1 MPQSWASAS
10 NPGIYVFAPSPESY
24 PWSMRAPAPTP
35 RAHYVC
41 RCGQTNAAMGTRAVQ
56 ALISE
61 YLTHVATAH
70 PDAPQAP
77 KRQTKH
83 AA

>member
-1 MPQSWASAS
+1 MESWARKD
-10 NPGIYVFAPSPESY
+10 NPGIYVYAPY
-24 PWSMRAPAPTP
+24 PRNRWNPGAPTPLP

-41 RCGQTNAAMGTRAVQ
+41 RCGRARGVMGSEEVK

-61 YLTHVATAH
+61 YLTHMATEH
-70 PDAPQAP
+70 PDLPAVP
-77 KRQTKH
+77 KRQPGKR

>member
-1 MPQSWASAS
+1 
-10 NPGIYVFAPSPESY
+10 
-24 PWSMRAPAPTP
+24 MRAPAPTP

-41 RCGQTNAAMGTRAVQ
+41 RCGQTNTATGERAVK

-61 YLTHVATAH
+61 YLTHMKTAH
-70 PDAPQAP
+70 PDLWGTPKQQAGT
-77 KRQTKH
+77 R

>member
-1 MPQSWASAS
+1 MSWASKD

-24 PWSMRAPAPTP
+24 PWSMRAPSPTP

-41 RCGQTNAAMGTRAVQ
+41 RCGQTNAAVGEDAVK

-61 YLTHVATAH
+61 YLTHMKATH
-70 PDAPQAP
+70 PDLPEVPGGQA
-77 KRQTKH
+77 KR